1 MFATLESVQ
10 IIDMAEDIAKMI
22 INSDIADEYRQCLY
36 MMKTN
41 RETQNKINKFIKLKE
56 QYEEVQRFGRYHPD
70 YQTVMRNV
78 RLAKREMDLDENV
91 AKFKLAENALQQLL
105 DEIGI
110 IIGRSVS
117 DSVKV
122 ATGSPFLIQQRHLV
136 DVQRVEV
143 AAAVHNY
150 NCREKIK

>member
-70 YQTVMRNV
+70 YKTVMRNV

-122 ATGSPFLIQQRHLV
+122 ATGSPFF
-136 DVQRVEV
+136 DTTK
-143 AAAVHNY
+143 ASGGCSTGGSCGCSA
-150 NCREKIK
+150 

>member
-122 ATGSPFLIQQRHLV
+122 ATGSPFFDTRK
-136 DVQRVEV
+136 
-143 AAAVHNY
+143 ASGGCSTGGSCGCSA
-150 NCREKIK
+150 

>member
-122 ATGSPFLIQQRHLV
+122 ATGSPFF
-136 DVQRVEV
+136 DT
-143 AAAVHNY
+143 AKASGGCSTGGSCGCSA
-150 NCREKIK
+150 

>member
-41 RETQNKINKFIKLKE
+41 RETQNKINKFSKLKE

-122 ATGSPFLIQQRHLV
+122 ATGSPFFDTLK
-136 DVQRVEV
+136 
-143 AAAVHNY
+143 ASGGCSTGGSCGCSA
-150 NCREKIK
+150 

>member
-22 INSDIADEYRQCLY
+22 LNSDIADEYRQCLY

-91 AKFKLAENALQQLL
+91 AKFKLAENALQHLL

-122 ATGSPFLIQQRHLV
+122 ATGSPFF
-136 DVQRVEV
+136 DT
-143 AAAVHNY
+143 AKASGGCSTGGSCSCSA
-150 NCREKIK
+150 

>member
-56 QYEEVQRFGRYHPD
+56 QYEEVQRFGRYH
-70 YQTVMRNV
+70 R
-78 RLAKREMDLDENV
+78 
-91 AKFKLAENALQQLL
+91 
-105 DEIGI
+105 I
-110 IIGRSVS
+110 I
-117 DSVKV
+117 K
-122 ATGSPFLIQQRHLV
+122 PL
-136 DVQRVEV
+136 
-143 AAAVHNY
+143 
-150 NCREKIK
+150 